1 MQHNIVHCE
10 ERKAKEKAKR
20 ATKLGDQGG
29 KRVEQDFFFD
39 LGFMGGSPE
48 GNRSWIRDWI
58 WAAFNKSPGIL
69 WRQESQREEGEG
81 QCWNR
86 KSRLEAT
93 SWMPSLLPLSSPVP
107 NQLLNPDQWPWTN
120 ALQWSIEALTNQYHN
135 LCILS
140 KKELFKACWG
150 IRIFFK
156 WRYILVTL
164 LARTQHNTTK
174 PHNISS
180 LIRIKPTMQEHNTT
194 HHWITC
200 NGVAV

>member
-1 MQHNIVHCE
+1 MLCWTEVRACYSKLQVFVKPIILGWPEVSSYLLPYCK
-10 ERKAKEKAKR
+10 ERKSKKEPKR
-20 ATKLGDQGG
+20 AAKLGDQGG
-29 KRVEQDFFFD
+29 ERVEQDFFFD
-39 LGFMGGSPE
+39 LGFMGGSRPE

-120 ALQWSIEALTNQYHN
+120 ALQWSIEALTNQSFYSMV
-135 LCILS
+135 C
-140 KKELFKACWG
+140 
-150 IRIFFK
+150 
-156 WRYILVTL
+156 
-164 LARTQHNTTK
+164 
-174 PHNISS
+174 
-180 LIRIKPTMQEHNTT
+180 
-194 HHWITC
+194 
-200 NGVAV
+200 AVSAHYWQVYNRF